1 MGAFFYAF
9 YIIPIYNSLYI
20 NIFKKKN
27 MHIRLLYILISLMPL
42 LLVSQDYSNLW
53 DGHFSYLNIKDVSQ
67 GKDKIYA
74 ASENAIFTYDLLT
87 NEINTI
93 STINGLS
100 GETIS
105 TLHYSEAFGLL
116 LIGYENGL
124 IEIVIDSNEDVLR
137 VIDILEKP
145 TIPPTDKKINHFNE
159 FENVVYISTDYGI
172 SVYSLTDLEFGD
184 TYYIGNSGDQ
194 IKVSETV
201 IYGEFIYAA
210 CLENNGLKKAI
221 YTSNNLIDFQ
231 QWQTVL
237 GGNFLHAQAIN
248 DKLYVTQ
255 TNLKIYEVVND
266 SLIELFTY
274 PSAPLDF
281 YVNNSNFVVTTKDNV
296 YVYDA
301 DFNLIVEVT
310 PILEFDS
317 DFTSA
322 ILGTDNNLYIGTKE
336 FGILRTSLSNTTE
349 MIEFHPDG
357 PLFNN
362 IFSLKA
368 NEGELW
374 ATYGEYDIF
383 YNPYPITRR
392 GISHLIDEDWFNTPY
407 DSVLGA
413 AELNKI
419 TINPNNNDQVFISSF
434 FNGLLELNNNSPTIL
449 YNETNSGLE
458 SLILPNNPN
467 YIDIRVSGAFFDSNG
482 LLWTITSL
490 IDSPLKSFNPL
501 SGQWQSYSFAG
512 IIEDPFSNNGFVDLV
527 VDNNQNKWV
536 GSYEYGVIGVKTSG
550 SNPTIKNLVGEAGEG
565 NLPDKYVSAL
575 KLDDRNQLWIG
586 TIKGLRVLYNPESL
600 FTDEGAQADEII
612 IVEDGIPKE
621 LLFQQWISDIEV
633 DGSNNK
639 WIGTI
644 ANGLFYFTENGQETI
659 YHFTKDN
666 SPIPSNNIIDVSVD
680 LSIGRVYIAT
690 DKGLVSFRSGGSKPT
705 LNLES
710 AFAYPNPVRPTFNI
724 TDQRVKIKD
733 ISENIN
739 IKITD
744 IEGNLVAEAQSNA
757 NLRYKG
763 YNLEIDG
770 GTAFWNGKNLAN
782 NVVKSGVY
790 LVLLSDLDT
799 LETKVL
805 KLMVIR

>member
-1 MGAFFYAF
+1 ML
-9 YIIPIYNSLYI
+9 N
-20 NIFKKKN
+20 
-27 MHIRLLYILISLMPL
+27 RLLCILISLMPL
-42 LLVSQDYSNLW
+42 VLVSQDYSNLW
-53 DGHFSYLNIKDVSQ
+53 EGHFSYLNIKDVSQ
-67 GKDKIYA
+67 GNDKIYA
-74 ASENAIFTYDLLT
+74 ASENAVFTYDLLT
-87 NEINTI
+87 NEISTI

-124 IEIVIDSNEDVLR
+124 IEIVIDSNDDVLR

-145 TIPPTDKKINHFNE
+145 TIPPSDKKINQFNE

-184 TYYIGNSGDQ
+184 TYFIGNLGSQ
-194 IKVSETV
+194 TKVSETV

-210 CLENNGLKKAI
+210 CLDNGGLKKAI
-221 YTSNNLIDFQ
+221 YSSNNLIDFQ

-237 GGNFLHAQAIN
+237 GGNYLHAQSIN

-255 TNLKIYEVVND
+255 TNRKIYEVVND
-266 SLIELFTY
+266 SLLELFTY
-274 PSAPLDF
+274 SNVPIDF
-281 YVNNSNFVVTTKDNV
+281 YVNNNNFVVTTKDNV
-296 YVYDA
+296 YVYDST
-301 DFNLIVEVT
+301 FNLISNVT
-310 PILEFDS
+310 PISEFDS

-322 ILGTDNNLYIGTKE
+322 LLDSDSELYIGTNK
-336 FGILRTSLSNTTE
+336 FGILKTSLSNTTE
-349 MIEFHPDG
+349 MEEIHPDG

-362 IFSLKA
+362 IFSLEA

-383 YNPYPITRR
+383 LNPYPLTRR
-392 GISHLIDEDWFNTPY
+392 GISHLIDENWVNIPY

-419 TINPNNNDQVFISSF
+419 TINPNIYGQVFISSF
-434 FNGLLELNNNSPTIL
+434 FNGLLELNNNSPTTL

-467 YIDIRVSGAFFDSNG
+467 YIDIRVSASSFDSNG
-482 LLWTITSL
+482 LLWTTTAFV
-490 IDSPLKSFNPL
+490 DRPLKSFNP
-501 SGQWQSYSFAG
+501 SSNQWQSYSFTG
-512 IIEDPFSNNGFVDLV
+512 IIEDPFSNNGFIDLII
-527 VDNNQNKWV
+527 DNNQTKWI
-536 GSYEYGVIGVKTSG
+536 GSYNYGVIGVKTNG
-550 SNPTIKNLVGEAGEG
+550 SNPTIKNLVGEVGEG
-565 NLPDKYVSAL
+565 NLPDNYVSAM

-600 FTDEGAQADEII
+600 FSDEGVQAQEII

-644 ANGLFYFTENGQETI
+644 SNGLFYFSENGQETI

-680 LSIGRVYIAT
+680 LSKGIVFIAT
-690 DKGLVSFRSGGSKPT
+690 EKGLVSFSSGGSKPKSDLDT
-705 LNLES
+705 
-710 AFAYPNPVRPTFNI
+710 AFVYPNPVRPTFNI

-744 IEGNLVAEAQSNA
+744 IEGNLVAEAQSNT

-782 NVVKSGVY
+782 NVVASGVY

>member
-1 MGAFFYAF
+1 
-9 YIIPIYNSLYI
+9 
-20 NIFKKKN
+20 
-27 MHIRLLYILISLMPL
+27 
-42 LLVSQDYSNLW
+42 
-53 DGHFSYLNIKDVSQ
+53 
-67 GKDKIYA
+67 
-74 ASENAIFTYDLLT
+74 
-87 NEINTI
+87 
-93 STINGLS
+93 
-100 GETIS
+100 
-105 TLHYSEAFGLL
+105 
-116 LIGYENGL
+116 
-124 IEIVIDSNEDVLR
+124 
-137 VIDILEKP
+137 
-145 TIPPTDKKINHFNE
+145 
-159 FENVVYISTDYGI
+159 
-172 SVYSLTDLEFGD
+172 
-184 TYYIGNSGDQ
+184 
-194 IKVSETV
+194 
-201 IYGEFIYAA
+201 
-210 CLENNGLKKAI
+210 
-221 YTSNNLIDFQ
+221 
-231 QWQTVL
+231 
-237 GGNFLHAQAIN
+237 
-248 DKLYVTQ
+248 
-255 TNLKIYEVVND
+255 
-266 SLIELFTY
+266 
-274 PSAPLDF
+274 
-281 YVNNSNFVVTTKDNV
+281 
-296 YVYDA
+296 
-301 DFNLIVEVT
+301 VT
-310 PILEFDS
+310 PISDFDS

-322 ILGTDNNLYIGTKE
+322 LLDSDSELYIGTNK
-336 FGILRTSLSNTTE
+336 FGILKTSLSNTTE
-349 MIEFHPDG
+349 MEEIHPDG

-362 IFSLKA
+362 IFSLEA

-383 YNPYPITRR
+383 LNPYPLTRR
-392 GISHLIDEDWFNTPY
+392 GISHLIDENWVNIPY

-419 TINPNNNDQVFISSF
+419 TINPNIYGQVFISSF
-434 FNGLLELNNNSPTIL
+434 FNGLLELNNNSPTTL

-467 YIDIRVSGAFFDSNG
+467 YIDIRVSASSFDSNG
-482 LLWTITSL
+482 LLWTTTAFV
-490 IDSPLKSFNPL
+490 DRPLKSFNP
-501 SGQWQSYSFAG
+501 SSNQWQSYSFTG
-512 IIEDPFSNNGFVDLV
+512 IIEDPFSNNGFIDLII
-527 VDNNQNKWV
+527 DNNQTKWI
-536 GSYEYGVIGVKTSG
+536 GSYNYGVIGVKTNG
-550 SNPTIKNLVGEAGEG
+550 SNPTIKNLVGEVGEG
-565 NLPDKYVSAL
+565 NLPDNYVSAM

-600 FTDEGAQADEII
+600 FTDEGVQAQEII

-644 ANGLFYFTENGQETI
+644 SNGLFYFSENGQETI

-680 LSIGRVYIAT
+680 LSKGIVFIAT
-690 DKGLVSFRSGGSKPT
+690 EKGLVSFSSGGSKPKSDLDT
-705 LNLES
+705 
-710 AFAYPNPVRPTFNI
+710 AFVYPNPVRPTFNI

-744 IEGNLVAEAQSNA
+744 IEGNLVAEAQSNT

-799 LETKVL
+799 LETRVL

>member
-1 MGAFFYAF
+1 ML
-9 YIIPIYNSLYI
+9 N
-20 NIFKKKN
+20 
-27 MHIRLLYILISLMPL
+27 RLLCVLISLMPL
-42 LLVSQDYSNLW
+42 LLVSQDYSDLW
-53 DGHFSYLNIKDVSQ
+53 DGHFSYLNIKDISQ
-67 GKDKIYA
+67 GNDKIYA
-74 ASENAIFTYDLLT
+74 ASENTVFICDIESE
-87 NEINTI
+87 EISTL

-100 GETIS
+100 GESITTI
-105 TLHYSEAFGLL
+105 HYSEVYELL

-124 IEIVIDSNEDVLR
+124 IEIVSDNSNDVLT

-145 TIPPTDKKINHFNE
+145 TIQPSFKRINHFNE
-159 FENVVYISTDYGI
+159 FEDVVYISTDYGI
-172 SVYSLTDLEFGD
+172 SVYSLRSLEFGD
-184 TYYIGNSGDQ
+184 TYFIGNSGGQ

-210 CLENNGLKKAI
+210 CADNNGLKKAI

-231 QWQTVL
+231 QWQTVI
-237 GGNFLHAQAIN
+237 GGNYLHAQAIN

-255 TNLKIYEVVND
+255 TNRKIYEVVND
-266 SLIELFTY
+266 SLLELFTY
-274 PSAPLDF
+274 SSVPIDF
-281 YVNNSNFVVTTKDNV
+281 YVNNNNFVVTTKDNV
-296 YVYDA
+296 YVYDGA
-301 DFNLIVEVT
+301 FNLITDVT
-310 PILEFDS
+310 PISEFDS

-322 ILGTDNNLYIGTKE
+322 ILGSDKELYIGSSK
-336 FGILRTSLSNTTE
+336 FGILKTTLSNPAE
-349 MIEFHPDG
+349 MIEIHPDG
-357 PLFNN
+357 PLLNSP
-362 IFSLKA
+362 FSLEA
-368 NEGELW
+368 TEGDLW
-374 ATYGEYDIF
+374 VTFGEHTIF
-383 YNPYPITRR
+383 YNPSPVNRR
-392 GISHLIDEDWFNTPY
+392 GISHLVDESWLNIPY

-413 AELNKI
+413 VNLNDI
-419 TINPNNNDQVFISSF
+419 SVNPNNSSQVFISAF
-434 FNGLLELNNNSPTIL
+434 QNGLLELNNDSPTVL
-449 YNETNSGLE
+449 YDNTNSNLE
-458 SLILPNNPN
+458 TIILPNNPN
-467 YIDIRVSGAFFDSNG
+467 YFSIRVSGSSFDSNG

-490 IDSPLKSFNPL
+490 VDRPLKSFNPI
-501 SGQWQSYSFAG
+501 SNQWQDYSFTG
-512 IIEDPFSNNGFVDLV
+512 IIEDPLSSQGFKDLII
-527 VDNNQNKWV
+527 DNNQTKWI
-536 GSYEYGVIGVKTSG
+536 GSFIGLIGVKTNG
-550 SNPTIKNLVGEAGEG
+550 GNTLIKTLKGEEFNMPSNDIR
-565 NLPDKYVSAL
+565 AL
-575 KLDDRNQLWIG
+575 KIDNRNQLWIG
-586 TIKGLRVLYNPESL
+586 TSSGLRVLYNPESL
-600 FTDEGAQADEII
+600 FSDEGTQADEII

-644 ANGLFYFTENGQETI
+644 SNGLFYFSENGQETI
-659 YHFTKDN
+659 FHFTKDN

-680 LSIGRVYIAT
+680 LSKGIVYIAT

-705 LNLES
+705 SNLET
-710 AFAYPNPVRPTFNI
+710 AFVYPNPVRPTFDI

-770 GTAFWNGKNLAN
+770 GTAFWNGKNLTN
-782 NVVKSGVY
+782 NVVRSGVY